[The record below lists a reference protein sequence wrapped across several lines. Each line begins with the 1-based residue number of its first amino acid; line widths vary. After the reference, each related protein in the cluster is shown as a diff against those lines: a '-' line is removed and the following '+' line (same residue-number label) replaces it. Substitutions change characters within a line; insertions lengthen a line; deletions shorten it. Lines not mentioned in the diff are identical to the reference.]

1 MYAQSSSCEDLIL
14 MSYFSASSF
23 SPAKGNDKG
32 SSATVEQSSN
42 KSCKRACPDEWSI
55 SPKRKGKMKAREDDL
70 QGVLLTYED
79 ELTCPMYVCLTPS
92 GVQPRLTGL

>member
-1 MYAQSSSCEDLIL
+1 
-14 MSYFSASSF
+14 
-23 SPAKGNDKG
+23 
-32 SSATVEQSSN
+32 
-42 KSCKRACPDEWSI
+42 
-55 SPKRKGKMKAREDDL
+55 MKAREDDL